1 MCKSTQPQRVLALLF
16 VYDSRTRTV
25 SVLACYSTA
34 CVLVLARTSK
44 IFYERKLWYTPY
56 VVTCNVCTASIL
68 GRYQDTLGFAV
79 FRVSRRLNIEYCV
92 RYSSSRCKYKIEYL
106 FSESFGRRRGSSAS
120 DSSHDFCLYPA
131 HKELLQLK
139 RRCTLTTRCASML
152 SHLRECNS

>member
-92 RYSSSRCKYKIEYL
+92 RYSSSRCK
-106 FSESFGRRRGSSAS
+106 FRPMARVFGFRFVSR
-120 DSSHDFCLYPA
+120 F
-131 HKELLQLK
+131 
-139 RRCTLTTRCASML
+139 L
-152 SHLRECNS
+152 SLPRSQGAPTVEAAVYVDNTLREHALTFTGM